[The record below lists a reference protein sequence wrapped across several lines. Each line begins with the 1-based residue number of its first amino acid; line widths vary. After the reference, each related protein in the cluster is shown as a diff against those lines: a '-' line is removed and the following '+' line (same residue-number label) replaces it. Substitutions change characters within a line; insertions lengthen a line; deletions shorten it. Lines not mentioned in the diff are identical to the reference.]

1 MSNNPYRANYVIL
14 SEKNLI
20 IEFHD
25 GLIIAELLIEY
36 KKKQA
41 SHKDYSPD
49 RNFLVDLRFAEFTKR
64 ADKVQKYV
72 DYLSNHSEIAG
83 VRNVALIADSPDPVV
98 MGKLYQYMQ
107 SSLPQNLQIFA
118 TMENAIRWLDL
129 DISAKTA
136 FEILDELRTQSN
148 S

>member
-1 MSNNPYRANYVIL
+1 MSNTPYRANYIIL
-14 SEKNLI
+14 PEKNLI

-41 SHKDYSPD
+41 THQDYSPN
-49 RNFLVDLRFAEFTKR
+49 RNFLVDLRFAEFTRR

-72 DYLSNHSEIAG
+72 NYLSNHNEIAG
-83 VRNVALIADSPDPVV
+83 ARNVALLADRPDPVV
-98 MGKLYQYMQ
+98 MGTLYQNMQ

-118 TMENAIRWLDL
+118 TMENAIRWLEL
-129 DISAKTA
+129 DISAKIA
-136 FEILDELRTQSN
+136 FEILDELRKN
-148 S
+148 ML